1 MKDLKRQNR
10 WVMVLAMGMILG
22 LPLAGIAA
30 YFVTG
35 HVRVNPVTVGGSH
48 IRIDEE
54 FIPEPIVP
62 GKRIRKKVSIHNEGP
77 NACYV
82 RARVLFSDSDMGQYS
97 DIDWD
102 LSDWI
107 YDGSEEYYYYQKP
120 IAPGEDTS
128 CLMTGIY
135 IQPDTPE
142 DEIKNVDV
150 IVYAESYQADGFQD
164 YEEAWKDYSK
174 NLKGDMLYE

>member
-1 MKDLKRQNR
+1 MQ
-10 WVMVLAMGMILG
+10 
-22 LPLAGIAA
+22 
-30 YFVTG
+30 
-35 HVRVNPVTVGGSH
+35 
-48 IRIDEE
+48 
-54 FIPEPIVP
+54 
-62 GKRIRKKVSIHNEGP
+62 
-77 NACYV
+77 YV
-82 RARVLFSDSDMGQYS
+82 RFFHKILECFLKIDFSALFPSQIFPAQYS

-135 IQPDTPE
+135 IRPDTPE